1 MDTSLIK
8 SLMMLLLAL
17 DAALT
22 HVGDNRIDAVFVDD
36 AHTFDRQAQLDP
48 AILSFNPK
56 LVRVQ
61 VGQKTATRAVVSVRH
76 VVSANRFFT
85 CYLAYPGHGGTP

>member
-1 MDTSLIK
+1 
-8 SLMMLLLAL
+8 MLLLAL
-17 DAALT
+17 DAAFT
-22 HVGDNRIDAVFVDD
+22 HVGDNRINAVLVDD
-36 AHTFDRQAQLDP
+36 AHTLDAQAQFNP
-48 AILSFNPK
+48 AILGFHPE